1 MANDNVEEISIE
13 ETNALRIKLGLKP
26 LRATA
31 PPPPAEPTPKPAAKA
46 DSGDGESI
54 SIEETNQLRIAMGL
68 KPLKVDTATSKPDED
83 DNSFDAQE
91 RRAAE
96 NWKKHQAEEERK
108 KRRLEIKEQL
118 RKGQERAERERKLEG
133 KGLADDSD
141 EDDAKAWIKGAKK
154 RQKKALLQIEKDL
167 REREEEEARLRKDYT
182 SKDLAG
188 LKVGHDLSELG
199 ETVDGTVLTLKD
211 SEILGGDDEGD
222 ELENAGL
229 VEREKLKERLDLK
242 KRKPDYNPYGD
253 DEDAEG
259 EILSKYDDEI
269 DPNKKRKFF
278 VLDDTGSTAAPPP
291 KSIQRQQAISE
302 KLKKIPI
309 SLDIL
314 KPAGE
319 EQSDY
324 IDPSTIKVKKPK
336 KKKARTQ
343 RRVAEEDDDI
353 FLPEDVA
360 INGSSNATSSGGA
373 MNLDSTTET
382 KPIRKVFEE
391 SFVDDE
397 DLSAALTIQ
406 RRAALKKQKAL
417 KPEELAKKLREEAAD
432 EMKVDEEEAPG
443 LVIDET
449 TEFVGSLQ
457 LPVHTERRPQPALVK
472 AEVKSEPSSP
482 EADHEGD
489 VAMGSTDFGRSVSPQ
504 AEVKKEAPGEITSTG
519 LEEETTIGVGVGA
532 MLAMLRQRQLVDT
545 AMDPEAHRKMQEKEA
560 FLAKQR
566 VAKSEADVKARAARE
581 RDRKSGKFEKMSA
594 REKEEYARYE
604 NKLRDTQEAREAA
617 ARFKDYKPDVKIEH
631 KDEYGRT
638 MSQKEAFKYLSH
650 QFHGKGSGKQKT
662 EKKLKKI
669 EDDKKRMAASSLN
682 PEGLVGTIADT
693 AKKSRT
699 AGVRLM

>member
-1 MANDNVEEISIE
+1 MGNDNVEEISIE
-13 ETNALRIKLGLKP
+13 ETNALRAKLGLKP
-26 LRATA
+26 LRETA
-31 PPPPAEPTPKPAAKA
+31 PPPPPPSTESKPKPSAKM

-68 KPLKVDTATSKPDED
+68 KPLKVETATSKVDED

-141 EDDAKAWIKGAKK
+141 DDDAKAWIKGAKK
-154 RQKKALLQIEKDL
+154 RQKKALAQIEKDL
-167 REREEEEARLRKDYT
+167 REREEQEASLRKDYT

-188 LKVGHDLSELG
+188 LKVGHDLNELG
-199 ETVDGTVLTLKD
+199 ENVDGTILTLKD

-229 VEREKLKERLDLK
+229 VERSKLKERLDLK

-253 DEDAEG
+253 DEDGDG

-278 VLDDTGSTAAPPP
+278 VLDDTGSTTALPP

-309 SLDIL
+309 SLDAL
-314 KPAGE
+314 NPMGE

-360 INGSSNATSSGGA
+360 INGSSNAGGA
-373 MNLDSTTET
+373 MNIDSPADI
-382 KPIRKVFEE
+382 KPKKVFAE

-397 DLSAALTIQ
+397 DLSAALTLQ

-417 KPEELAKKLREEAAD
+417 KPEELAKKLKEEAAD
-432 EMKVDEEEAPG
+432 EMKVDEEDPPG

-457 LPVHTERRPQPALVK
+457 LPVHTERRPRPAPVK
-472 AEVKSEPSSP
+472 SEVKSEPSSP
-482 EADHEGD
+482 DADSDGD

-504 AEVKKEAPGEITSTG
+504 AEVKKEVPAEITSTG

-532 MLAMLRQRQLVDT
+532 MLSMLRQRQLVDA

-566 VAKSEADVKARAARE
+566 VAKSEADVKAKAARE
-581 RDRKSGKFEKMSA
+581 RDRRSGKFEKMSA

-638 MSQKEAFKYLSH
+638 MNQKEAFKYLSH